1 MANKMR
7 DQILKLGL
15 DIPAIFMMECFE
27 FHWQDGNAQFYGQI
41 SQQIPRLLP
50 AKLWRIITTMIRLY
64 SGKPEGAYHEWCGD
78 FSKDPLFFFTSGLIF
93 ERHPHSDTL
102 IILDTCVCFA
112 VHLKENSKTIL
123 RTLHPW
129 IKITTKLVILTFWCS
144 LGLWGFWLTLRV
156 CEWNDL
162 SNKGPS
168 AVSIQIQS
176 CRFAIALKYGW
187 LIIVIPHP
195 KKWDSKQVKHHYFS
209 RISLLYLS
217 VVAI

>member
-41 SQQIPRLLP
+41 S

-64 SGKPEGAYHEWCGD
+64 TGKPEGAYHEWCGD
-78 FSKDPLFFFTSGLIF
+78 FSKDPLFFCFLLRGYILIF

-102 IILDTCVCFA
+102 IILDTCVCVCFA

-129 IKITTKLVILTFWCS
+129 IKITTKLVLLTLWCS

-176 CRFAIALKYGW
+176 CRFAIALKYGL
-187 LIIVIPHP
+187 LIRVIPQP
-195 KKWDSKQVKHHYFS
+195 QKRDSKQVNHHYFS
-209 RISLLYLS
+209 RISLLYLY